1 MKTPSDD
8 SAAKGSA
15 LMLAPEAPYPAVG
28 GGALRTASLV
38 EYLGRRFDL
47 DVIVFSERG
56 APDPRAA
63 FPAGLARRVD
73 VIELP
78 LHSRAAAARAGRN
91 LIRYLRGVPPLND
104 RFAGFGAAIERVTA
118 GRSYDLAL
126 IEHLWCAPYVMQV
139 GAASSRVALDLHN
152 IESTLLART
161 AEAEGVLKAVL
172 FSRFARAAAAFE
184 RRWMPSFTMTLATSE
199 QDASRLRALAPGSAV
214 RVYPNAIPWRP
225 LPVVE
230 KEEAI
235 AFSGNLEYHPN
246 RAAVKFFARK
256 VWPRLRQSWPRLK
269 WRIIGKNP
277 EAVRG
282 LVGDDS
288 RVEVTGPVEDAVRE
302 LARARVAVAP
312 MLSGSGTRVKIL
324 EAWAAG
330 LPVVSTSIGAEGL
343 EARNNDHVLLADT
356 EDEIRAA
363 INSLLGSPDWREGLG
378 RSARSLFERKYTWEA
393 AWRRL
398 DEAGLWPGVVK

>member
-1 MKTPSDD
+1 
-8 SAAKGSA
+8 
-15 LMLAPEAPYPAVG
+15 MLAPETPYPAVG

-38 EYLGRRFDL
+38 EYFARRFDL
-47 DVIVFSERG
+47 DLIVFREQG

-78 LHSRAAAARAGRN
+78 LHSRAATARAGRN
-91 LIRYLRGVPPLND
+91 LVRFLRGVPPLND
-104 RFAGFGAAIERVTA
+104 RFAGFGPALERVVA
-118 GRSYDLAL
+118 GRSYDFAL
-126 IEHLWCAPYVMQV
+126 IEHLWCAPYVDQM
-139 GAASSRVALDLHN
+139 GAVSRCVALDVHN
-152 IESTLLART
+152 IESTLLTRT
-161 AEAEGVLKAVL
+161 AAAEGGLAAVM
-172 FSRFARAAAAFE
+172 FRRFARRAADFE
-184 RRWMPSFTMTLATSE
+184 RRWAPRFTLALATSE

-214 RVYPNAIPWRP
+214 HVYPNAIPWRP

-246 RAAVKFFARK
+246 RAAVMFFARK
-256 VWPRLRQSWPRLK
+256 VWPRLRQHWPRLI

-277 EAVRG
+277 QAVRG
-282 LVGDDS
+282 LVGNDS
-288 RVEVTGPVEDAVRE
+288 RVELTGPVEDAVTE

-330 LPVVSTSIGAEGL
+330 LPVVSTTIGAEGL
-343 EARNNDHVLLADT
+343 EVRNSDQVLLADT
-356 EDEIRAA
+356 DEEIRGAV
-363 INSLLGSPDWREGLG
+363 NDLLSSPDWREGLG